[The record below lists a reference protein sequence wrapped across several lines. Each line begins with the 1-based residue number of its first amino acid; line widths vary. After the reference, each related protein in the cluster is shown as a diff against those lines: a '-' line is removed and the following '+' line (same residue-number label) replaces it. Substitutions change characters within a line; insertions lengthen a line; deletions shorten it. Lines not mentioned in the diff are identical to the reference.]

1 MKSCILNPP
10 VLSFLFKV
18 VFMSINTL
26 HFNIN
31 LSSSFPIA
39 TKILAGILVGI
50 ELTLQIDLS
59 ALKMFAVGFT

>member
-1 MKSCILNPP
+1 
-10 VLSFLFKV
+10 
-18 VFMSINTL
+18 MSINTL